1 MDRAFGLTVT
11 QIREMKGAPL
21 SVFCVL
27 AMAPDKSFDV
37 GALAFF
43 SGYERADVK
52 KALAVLLDRGMAF
65 PVDQYFWK
73 LKPGATA
80 AVQTGGGEA

>member
-11 QIREMKGAPL
+11 QIREMRGAPL

-27 AMAPDKSFDV
+27 AMAPDKSFDI

-43 SGYERADVK
+43 SGYGKPDVK

-65 PVDQYFWK
+65 PVDQHFWK
-73 LKPGATA
+73 LKPGAVA
-80 AVQTGGGEA
+80 AVQAGGGEA